1 MTVNLFYLEGLLE
14 DMKKYVSLQKIIG
27 VAESQSI
34 EWKPSL
40 SQMSDI
46 IGTIAALANTEG
58 GKIFIGVSDS
68 GQLLGVKVGKSTIE
82 NLTNKIHQSLD
93 PVIHPKITTRSV
105 GGRQIIIVA
114 VKEYSDKT
122 ILAFGRPYKR
132 VGKSTVKMSKVE
144 YEGLILEKHKAELNF
159 DSKICKSA
167 KIRDISK
174 EKLADFVKKAKQQRG
189 LDINPNASSKEILDR
204 LKLTKDKK
212 ITNGA
217 MLLFGKDPQKFFLQS
232 ELKAI
237 RFRGYD
243 ETGEMIDFKTF
254 GDDAITLLEKAEN
267 FIFEH
272 IPMKAWIESGK
283 LQRQEKW
290 LYPPD
295 AIREGLANALAHRD
309 YRSTGKVQVR
319 IFDDRMEIWNPG
331 VLPPELTFEKL
342 KKKHDSIPRNP
353 FIAHAFFWIKYAEE
367 VGTGTKK
374 IMQWCKAWGLPEPKY
389 EEAGGSFV
397 LTFRKSRFTEE
408 DIAAMGLN
416 DRQQKAATYVL
427 KNKQIGNKEYRELNK
442 VEKSVAHE
450 DLSDMV
456 VKKVLRTVGKGRA
469 LKYEMNDL

>member
-1 MTVNLFYLEGLLE
+1 MKKPVNL
-14 DMKKYVSLQKIIG
+14 QKVVG
-27 VAESQSI
+27 ASESQNI

-40 SQMSDI
+40 SQMPDI
-46 IGTIAALANTEG
+46 IGTVAALANTEG

-68 GQLLGVKVGKSTIE
+68 GQLLGVKIGKSTIE
-82 NLTNKIHQSLD
+82 NLTNKIHQNLD
-93 PVIHPKITTRSV
+93 PMIHPKITTRKV
-105 GGRQIIIVA
+105 GGKQIIIVA
-114 VKEYSDKT
+114 IEGYLDKT
-122 ILAFGRPYKR
+122 VLAFGRPYKR
-132 VGKSTVKMSKVE
+132 VGKSTVKMSKAE
-144 YEGLILEKHKAELNF
+144 YERLILKKHKAELNF
-159 DSKICKSA
+159 DSQICKSA
-167 KIRDISK
+167 KIKNISK

-189 LDINPNASSKEILDR
+189 LDVNPNASAKEILDR

-212 ITNGA
+212 ITNA
-217 MLLFGKDPQKFFLQS
+217 AILLFGQDPQDFFIQA

-237 RFRGYD
+237 RFRGCD

-290 LYPPD
+290 LYPPE

-309 YRSTGKVQVR
+309 YRSAGKVQVR

-331 VLPPELTFEKL
+331 TLPPELTFEKL

-353 FIAHAFFWIKYAEE
+353 SIAHAFFWIKYAEE

-397 LTFRKSRFTEE
+397 LTFRKSKFSE
-408 DIAAMGLN
+408 DDVATMGLN
-416 DRQQKAATYVL
+416 ERQQKATTYVL

-442 VEKSVAHE
+442 VEKSLAYE
-450 DLSDMV
+450 DLSDLV
-456 VKKVLRTVGKGRA
+456 AKKVLKTVGKGRA
-469 LKYEMNDL
+469 LKYEINDS